1 MGLLARAIC
10 AEFGP
15 KYLTGS
21 VKCRNNAGSC
31 SRETQ
36 WQTLCW
42 FCPEQE
48 TIFYTDSAANL
59 KGQTAL
65 HWQHT
70 ASRVNPDPQKG
81 ETELLW
87 AGLELLP
94 KLGNFKLRLRY
105 VRAPGR
111 INSPGRSLWLLPH
124 SSLALASRGRE
135 CFMITTGHAAFSFSN
150 CAGKAVCLHLLPS
163 LHTITFEQM
172 VFGWKRHEPQGTK
185 EPSSSGPS
193 WFELDG
199 PESHQETVVEVTQER
214 KRGHWWEGC
223 DVRNQGTPDPLKLD
237 SCTSPSKS
245 STCSSSPS

>member
-1 MGLLARAIC
+1 MGLLARAIR

-15 KYLTGS
+15 KYLISS

-36 WQTLCW
+36 WQTLYW

-59 KGQTAL
+59 KGPTAL

-70 ASRVNPDPQKG
+70 ASEVNPDPQKW

-94 KLGNFKLRLRY
+94 KLGNFKLHLRY

-124 SSLALASRGRE
+124 SSLALASRSRVLHDDHRQ
-135 CFMITTGHAAFSFSN
+135 CSLFFLKLCWQNYLSSPAALSSHHQLWAN
-150 CAGKAVCLHLLPS
+150 GIWMEKAWATRNRRSKFFQAHPGL
-163 LHTITFEQM
+163 
-172 VFGWKRHEPQGTK
+172 
-185 EPSSSGPS
+185 S
-193 WFELDG
+193 WDS
-199 PESHQETVVEVTQER
+199 PESHLKTVVEVTQER
-214 KRGHWWEGC
+214 KPE
-223 DVRNQGTPDPLKLD
+223 PLMRRLW
-237 SCTSPSKS
+237 C
-245 STCSSSPS
+245 